1 MIGLS
6 IYVDMYA
13 RRVRVP
19 GGSKFHL
26 APGTITPRTSE
37 REGQGKVQRQ
47 GKGLDQGQVKVQGKG
62 LG

>member
-1 MIGLS
+1 
-6 IYVDMYA
+6 MYA

-26 APGTITPRTSE
+26 SPGTITPRTSE